1 MERRH
6 SSGFT
11 LIEILVVVAILGILS
26 VTVVISVAGI
36 PERGQRSA
44 CAADRSA
51 LSAAYEAARTNGV
64 SLSSASTDVSA
75 ALVSA
80 GLLHSESRYYA
91 VTSTGDITLRD
102 GVTKCS

>member
-6 SSGFT
+6 QSGFT

-26 VTVVISVAGI
+26 VAVVISVAGI

-44 CAADRSA
+44 CAGDRSA
-51 LSAAYEAARTNGV
+51 LAAAFEAAVTNGV
-64 SLSSASTDVSA
+64 DLSTPSNDVSA
-75 ALVSA
+75 ALVSS
-80 GLLHSESRYYA
+80 GLLHSPSVYYA
-91 VTSTGDITLRD
+91 VSSTGDITLRD